1 MTCMAD
7 DRAARSEVSMPA
19 KGICAHRGDIEH
31 APESTIPAF
40 LVAVDKGAH
49 MLEFDVWMT
58 LDGALILMHDG
69 TVDRTT
75 DGSGTI
81 VRMTLDEIKAVDAG
95 IKHGERYRG
104 TRVPTLAEAL
114 AAPIPPDVWLNIHT
128 RDHGERD
135 EEYIEKLVSDLGQAD
150 RVAQTCLACFAPQA
164 ELARRRFP
172 DLTICN
178 MTAQSYALSDY
189 PRVTVELGA
198 EFLQLVDPPEGLE
211 DAVTLL
217 HDHGVT
223 INYFKAD
230 EPDDIRRLLEV
241 GVDFVLT
248 DKLDNGMAV
257 WAGRDWSGM
266 G

>member
-1 MTCMAD
+1 MAN
-7 DRAARSEVSMPA
+7 DRTAPRSVSMPA

-40 LVAVDKGAH
+40 LMAVDKGAH

-58 LDGALILMHDG
+58 VDGALILMHDG
-69 TVDRTT
+69 AVDRTT

-81 VRMTLDEIKAVDAG
+81 VQMTLDEIKALDAG
-95 IKHGERYRG
+95 IKRGEQYRG

-135 EEYIEKLVSDLGQAD
+135 EEYIEKLVSDLDQAG
-150 RVAQTCLACFAPQA
+150 RVAQTCLACFASQA
-164 ELARRRFP
+164 ERALRRLPNLA
-172 DLTICN
+172 ICN
-178 MTAQSYALSDY
+178 MTAQSHALSDY

-198 EFLQLVDPPEGLE
+198 RFLQLVDPPEGLKE
-211 DAVTLL
+211 AVALL

-230 EPDDIRRLLEV
+230 EPEAIRYLLEV

-248 DKLDNGMAV
+248 DRLDNGLAV
-257 WAGRDWSGM
+257 WAERDWAALV
-266 G
+266 